1 MLYADAE
8 SSFDCEFY
16 ESTNVRQPLSIFV
29 NWTVNFLLKMTT
41 FSVDC
46 TLSPYIIALVI
57 FLLLFMHVPDGDVGE
72 SLKRWCYIVVNQS
85 ILNSI

>member
-16 ESTNVRQPLSIFV
+16 ECTNIRQPISIFV
-29 NWTVNFLLKMTT
+29 NWTVNFLLKITT
-41 FSVDC
+41 FSNDC

-72 SLKRWCYIVVNQS
+72 WYIVVNQS
-85 ILNSI
+85 LLNSI